1 MTTLLHLSQSISDI
15 QNDLAREQRFSADAR
30 RNLMNGVKI
39 IREAID
45 ALERDIVANFDERDR
60 AVSRM
65 IGNSHPFTTV
75 IENANMPKPEIIVD
89 QGEDDGSPDEVAS
102 AA

>member
-1 MTTLLHLSQSISDI
+1 MTTLLHLAQSISDI

-30 RNLMNGVKI
+30 RNLLSGVKI

-45 ALERDIVANFDERDR
+45 ALERDIAANFDERDR
-60 AVSRM
+60 SVSRM

-75 IENANMPKPEIIVD
+75 IENSNMPKPEMI
-89 QGEDDGSPDEVAS
+89 DDHDEEASP

>member
-1 MTTLLHLSQSISDI
+1 MTTLLHLAQSISDI

-30 RNLMNGVKI
+30 RNLLSGVKI

-45 ALERDIVANFDERDR
+45 ALERDIAANFDERDR
-60 AVSRM
+60 SVARM

-75 IENANMPKPEIIVD
+75 IENSNMPKPEMI
-89 QGEDDGSPDEVAS
+89 DDHDEEVSP